1 MTNLEYLKWFV
12 EETYGAICFH
22 NDPEDGYVD
31 YSDTDDKKMETLAVY
46 FANEL
51 DLMDRPTARRLE
63 KKAGKEF
70 YKRYVGA
77 RGIRLCPVN
86 SSVLFSAFSV
96 NGKTIKIF
104 GRIFVFAGGIR
115 WMMDYFVGRD
125 IKNRIFDRPNDFCQ
139 PMPTNNDFVLNRGD
153 DIKTALEK
161 FLTQR
166 NMPLVT
172 EENGFY
178 VSPYNYGEEIINADI
193 PVNQVVKYFGKGVLG
208 KCNALNRERV
218 ERFNSCYLYMS
229 KSDWEDFHKARGMDA
244 IPPEKSSEYSD

>member
-86 SSVLFSAFSV
+86 SRVLFSAFSV

-104 GRIFVFAGGIR
+104 GRTHFVISGGIR

-125 IKNRIFDRPNDFCQ
+125 IKDIIFDKPHDCCQ

-161 FLTQR
+161 FLAQR

-178 VSPYNYGEEIINADI
+178 VSPYDDIMEEVFFDTAPYKKI
-193 PVNQVVKYFGKGVLG
+193 VEHFGKEVLDNCL
-208 KCNALNRERV
+208 KLDKDRQSNFLNLM
-218 ERFNSCYLYMS
+218 SYMT
-229 KSDWEDFHKARGMDA
+229 KSDWAAYHKARGMDEE
-244 IPPEKSSEYSD
+244 P